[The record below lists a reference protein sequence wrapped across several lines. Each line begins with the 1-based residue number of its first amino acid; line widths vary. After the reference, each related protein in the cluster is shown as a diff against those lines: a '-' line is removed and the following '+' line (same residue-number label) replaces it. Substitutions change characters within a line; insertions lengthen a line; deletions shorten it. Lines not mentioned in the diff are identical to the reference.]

1 MLSGFFG
8 LGGGADRTRCQ
19 AEDCGNYFFSF
30 SRGTPLLRRAAQH
43 PTAKENMM
51 AGEHGARTSAFQL
64 EDFLNGVY
72 FYPAMTARGEYAM
85 VGGNIAVR
93 AGK

>member
-1 MLSGFFG
+1 
-8 LGGGADRTRCQ
+8 
-19 AEDCGNYFFSF
+19 
-30 SRGTPLLRRAAQH
+30 
-43 PTAKENMM
+43 M

-64 EDFLNGVY
+64 EDFLNGDC